1 MQRRTFLSAGAV
13 SIVGLSGCL
22 SGGSGSGSYPTPNDG
37 NTDGYPPKSAVSGA
51 KDPQVDVS
59 SLATTKQNGQDV
71 PLLPLADAIEWYE
84 RREARFA
91 DARGPKQY
99 ETSHITGA
107 VLSPAPGI
115 DTNFDEDPVKNWSKD
130 DRIVC
135 YCGCP
140 HHLSSLRAAALMN
153 SGYEKVF
160 VIDEGFWAW
169 HDAGYPINGRNT
181 KKAPANYA
189 IDGVTSDEFAGESAW
204 ARHPDSGQ
212 NEATDIQQDGSYTM
226 HLKFHDVT
234 PSSAIVVET
243 PEYTVEGSLEALSNG
258 VVQG

>member
-13 SIVGLSGCL
+13 SLVGLSGCL
-22 SGGSGSGSYPTPNDG
+22 SGGGSSGSYPTPNDG

-91 DARGPKQY
+91 DARSPEQY
-99 ETSHITGA
+99 ETPHITGA

-160 VIDEGFWAW
+160 VIDEGFWAR

-243 PEYTVEGSLEALSNG
+243 PEYTVEGSLEALSNS